1 MKAVDA
7 PPAPRIEPK
16 HSDPAPNPNE
26 SKMRRLR
33 ILEDQQ
39 ARMGVLTPPH
49 IIMEIEDLRKE
60 LGETK
65 G

>member
-1 MKAVDA
+1 MDA

-16 HSDPAPNPNE
+16 HSDPAPDPNE
-26 SKMRRLR
+26 SKGLR
-33 ILEDQQ
+33 ILEEQQ